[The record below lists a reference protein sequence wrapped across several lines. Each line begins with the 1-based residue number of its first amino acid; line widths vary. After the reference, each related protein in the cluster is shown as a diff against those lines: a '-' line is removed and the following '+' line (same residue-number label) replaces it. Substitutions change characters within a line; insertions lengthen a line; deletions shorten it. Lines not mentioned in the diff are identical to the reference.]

1 MLPSLY
7 IPSYKLF
14 GLLPIEPFG
23 VLVALAVLLGYSL
36 GRRRARVVG
45 LDPDLCADGMVWM
58 AVIGFVVA
66 HLVSVIFYFPEKI
79 LEDPL
84 VLVAV
89 WSGIS
94 SFGGLL
100 GGAAAAWWYFR
111 RHGVSVL
118 RYADAI
124 LFGFVPAWIL
134 GRLGCTIV
142 FDHKGLET
150 NYWLG
155 MADRA
160 GVVHHNLGLYELLVA
175 IVLTVVLYAL
185 RRLRCGPGFHCGL
198 MLLLYSPVRFGLDWL
213 RTADR
218 LYWGLTPGQYFAAL
232 SLLLGA
238 GLIVRSLRTGEP
250 GEPSEPKATP
260 PAEAPPAEAP
270 PVVSPPEQ
278 G

>member
-1 MLPSLY
+1 MLPNLF

-14 GLLPIEPFG
+14 GVLPIEPFG
-23 VLVALAVLLGYSL
+23 VLVALAVWVGYSL
-36 GRRRARVVG
+36 GRRRARLVG
-45 LDPDLCADGMVWM
+45 LDAELCADGMVWM

-100 GGAAAAWWYFR
+100 GGVAAAWWFFR
-111 RHGVSVL
+111 RHGVPAL

-142 FDHKGLET
+142 FDHKGLPT
-150 NYWLG
+150 DFWLG

-160 GVVHHNLGLYELLVA
+160 GVVHHNLGLYEMLFA
-175 IVLTVVLYAL
+175 IGLTIVLYAL
-185 RRLRCGPGFHCGL
+185 RGVRRGPGFHSGL
-198 MLLLYSPVRFGLDWL
+198 MLLLYSPARFGLDWL

-218 LYWGLTPGQYFAAL
+218 LYWGLTPGQYFAVL
-232 SLLLGA
+232 SFMLGA
-238 GLIVRSLRTGEP
+238 GLLVRSLRQPAPEP
-250 GEPSEPKATP
+250 A
-260 PAEAPPAEAP
+260 APPLGAAP
-270 PVVSPPEQ
+270 SGSPPER
-278 G
+278 